1 MRHTYRCPLRWADMD
16 LLGHINN
23 VAYVDYLQEARLDFF
38 AQAGARIL
46 TPGDGATEGLIVVR
60 TELKYLASLVFSE
73 HPVNVDTWVEDVR
86 AASLTLGYEIWSE
99 SESGRVTYVLARSVL
114 APYVFDGDH
123 PRRFRADERQ
133 WLEQWREPDGQPLVE
148 MSPVEP
154 VSAYPLTVRWSD
166 LDAYQHVNN
175 TRYLEYF
182 QEARIHYLRQLSATG
197 EAHWTPIVVAAAV
210 VEYRRQMGLKG
221 PGDAGYEVRSRVSR
235 VGTKSF
241 SVYSE
246 VHDGAEV
253 CARAT
258 VVMVSMN
265 ADATAS
271 APIPEAHRDRL
282 LAEMS

>member
-23 VAYVDYLQEARLDFF
+23 VAYVDYLQEARLAFF

-60 TELKYLASLVFSE
+60 TELRYVASLVFSE
-73 HPVNVDTWVEDVR
+73 HPVNIDTWVEDVR

-99 SESGRVTYVLARSVL
+99 SEAGRVTYVLARSVL
-114 APYVFDGDH
+114 APYVFGGDH
-123 PRRFRADERQ
+123 PRRLRADERE
-133 WLEQWREPDGQPLVE
+133 WLERWREPAGPPLVE
-148 MSPVEP
+148 MGTAAP

-182 QEARIHYLRQLSATG
+182 QEARIHYLRHLGPAVEG
-197 EAHWTPIVVAAAV
+197 HWAPIVVAAAV
-210 VEYRRQMGLKG
+210 VEYRRQMGLRA
-221 PGDAGYEVRSRVSR
+221 PSDPGYEVLSRVSK
-235 VGTKSF
+235 VGTSSF
-241 SVYSE
+241 SIYSE
-246 VHDGAEV
+246 IHDGSEV

-271 APIPEAHRDRL
+271 APIPEGHRERL
-282 LAEMS
+282 RAELG